1 MGLQHCANC
10 DGRHPPPLDRRCPFP
25 AYEPPSP
32 KRTTRR
38 TRRSPSLSPPPPP
51 KRGRGQPRTSRSPS
65 LTPPPPP
72 PPTKRGRGRPVG
84 SKGKKKAPPRRQS
97 PEASFDAQDQPDSPH
112 SSICVTPSG
121 QPPPSTQPA
130 DPQVAAIQAIAD
142 QLARMQQE
150 ARDYQA
156 AAARDREAD
165 RQEMFRRTAATQ
177 PAPGPSHPDVA
188 LTRPPPSASQESLRA
203 TASQPTPG
211 PSQEDPSLSRYRQL
225 LAAGGT
231 TATQPAPSST
241 QGRAAPTAA
250 HVRDRLAAAAAN
262 GPPGPDILPDG
273 DESFSDF
280 TPPQFAVPTHSIG
293 EEQLRRAGLDPQLLQ
308 QMSDPAAALRAD
320 ANSAQQAHLILR
332 GAGMTDQ
339 AATGGLS
346 QKPTDNPPLTAQWPH
361 KKVWLAKTG
370 HWAEYDDLT
379 VEQFVQ
385 GYIQIVLPTIPQGP
399 ATQIARDHICYLQQ
413 MMRDTSSA
421 PWHLVRSTH
430 KQILLMVEH
439 KQLKWENAA
448 ARDAIRAAQLLTA
461 KEEAI
466 QEKFFNL
473 PAKSTKPGN
482 KPQPKEEL
490 KPCHSYNNST
500 CTHLKDHVIDGTR
513 MLHVCAHCFTH
524 GNHRHRH
531 QESACT
537 KK

>member
-1 MGLQHCANC
+1 MTSFTLFSTSVRMSLQHCANC
-10 DGRHPPPLDRRCPFP
+10 EGRHPPPLDRRCPFP
-25 AYEPPSP
+25 AYEPPAP
-32 KRTTRR
+32 KRTTRT

-97 PEASFDAQDQPDSPH
+97 PEVSFDAQDQPESPH
-112 SSICVTPSG
+112 RSICVTPRDSG
-121 QPPPSTQPA
+121 RQPPPSTQPA
-130 DPQVAAIQAIAD
+130 DTQVAAIQAIAD

-165 RQEMFRRTAATQ
+165 RQEMVRRTGATQ

-188 LTRPPPSASQESLRA
+188 LTRPPPSESLRA

-241 QGRAAPTAA
+241 QGRAALTAA
-250 HVRDRLAAAAAN
+250 QVRERLAAPAAN
-262 GPPGPDILPDG
+262 GLPGPDILPDG

-320 ANSAQQAHLILR
+320 ANSA
-332 GAGMTDQ
+332 
-339 AATGGLS
+339 
-346 QKPTDNPPLTAQWPH
+346 
-361 KKVWLAKTG
+361 
-370 HWAEYDDLT
+370 
-379 VEQFVQ
+379 
-385 GYIQIVLPTIPQGP
+385 
-399 ATQIARDHICYLQQ
+399 
-413 MMRDTSSA
+413 
-421 PWHLVRSTH
+421 
-430 KQILLMVEH
+430 
-439 KQLKWENAA
+439 
-448 ARDAIRAAQLLTA
+448 
-461 KEEAI
+461 
-466 QEKFFNL
+466 
-473 PAKSTKPGN
+473 
-482 KPQPKEEL
+482 
-490 KPCHSYNNST
+490 
-500 CTHLKDHVIDGTR
+500 
-513 MLHVCAHCFTH
+513 
-524 GNHRHRH
+524 
-531 QESACT
+531 
-537 KK
+537 

>member
-1 MGLQHCANC
+1 MSLQHCANC

-25 AYEPPSP
+25 AYEPPAP

-38 TRRSPSLSPPPPP
+38 TRRSSSLSPPPPP

-84 SKGKKKAPPRRQS
+84 SKGKKAPPQRQS

-112 SSICVTPSG
+112 SSICVTPRDFSR

-165 RQEMFRRTAATQ
+165 RQEMLRRTAATQ

-188 LTRPPPSASQESLRA
+188 LTRPPPSASQESFRA

-231 TATQPAPSST
+231 TATQLAPSST
-241 QGRAAPTAA
+241 QGRAPLTAA

-280 TPPQFAVPTHSIG
+280 TPPN
-293 EEQLRRAGLDPQLLQ
+293 PQLLQ

-339 AATGGLS
+339 AA
-346 QKPTDNPPLTAQWPH
+346 
-361 KKVWLAKTG
+361 
-370 HWAEYDDLT
+370 
-379 VEQFVQ
+379 
-385 GYIQIVLPTIPQGP
+385 III
-399 ATQIARDHICYLQQ
+399 IIII
-413 MMRDTSSA
+413 
-421 PWHLVRSTH
+421 
-430 KQILLMVEH
+430 IL
-439 KQLKWENAA
+439 
-448 ARDAIRAAQLLTA
+448 
-461 KEEAI
+461 
-466 QEKFFNL
+466 KF
-473 PAKSTKPGN
+473 
-482 KPQPKEEL
+482 
-490 KPCHSYNNST
+490 
-500 CTHLKDHVIDGTR
+500 I
-513 MLHVCAHCFTH
+513 
-524 GNHRHRH
+524 
-531 QESACT
+531 
-537 KK
+537 

>member
-1 MGLQHCANC
+1 MVLQHCSNC
-10 DGRHPPPLDRRCPFP
+10 DGRHPPPLDGRCPFP
-25 AYEPPSP
+25 TCEQPAP

-65 LTPPPPP
+65 MTPPPPP
-72 PPTKRGRGRPVG
+72 PPTKRGRGPPLS
-84 SKGKKKAPPRRQS
+84 SKGKKKAPPRCQS

-112 SSICVTPSG
+112 SSVCSTPRDSG
-121 QPPPSTQPA
+121 MQPPPSTQPA
-130 DPQVAAIQAIAD
+130 DPQVATIQAIAD

-150 ARDYQA
+150 ARA
-156 AAARDREAD
+156 AAAKDREAD
-165 RQEMFRRTAATQ
+165 RQEMLRRTAATQ
-177 PAPGPSHPDVA
+177 PAPGPSHLDVA
-188 LTRPPPSASQESLRA
+188 SARPTHPPPSASQESRRA
-203 TASQPTPG
+203 TASQHTPG
-211 PSQEDPSLSRYRQL
+211 PSQEHPALSRYRQL
-225 LAAGGT
+225 VAACGT
-231 TATQPAPSST
+231 PATQPAPSST

-250 HVRDRLAAAAAN
+250 HTRDRLAAASAN

-273 DESFSDF
+273 DEMFSDF

-339 AATGGLS
+339 ASTSGLS

-379 VEQFVQ
+379 FKQFVQ
-385 GYIQIVLPTIPQGP
+385 GYIEIVLPTIPQGP
-399 ATQIARDHICYLQQ
+399 ATQIARDHICYLQH
-413 MMRDTSSA
+413 MMRDTSLA
-421 PWHLVRSTH
+421 PWHLVCSTH

-439 KQLKWENAA
+439 KQPETPSKPPSF
-448 ARDAIRAAQLLTA
+448 IG

-466 QEKFFNL
+466 QAKFFNL

-490 KPCHSYNNST
+490 KPCHSYNNGT
-500 CTHLKDHVIDGTR
+500 CTHLKNHVIDGTKDVAR
-513 MLHVCAHCFTH
+513 LCPLL
-524 GNHRHRH
+524 
-531 QESACT
+531 
-537 KK
+537 

>member
-1 MGLQHCANC
+1 
-10 DGRHPPPLDRRCPFP
+10 
-25 AYEPPSP
+25 
-32 KRTTRR
+32 
-38 TRRSPSLSPPPPP
+38 
-51 KRGRGQPRTSRSPS
+51 
-65 LTPPPPP
+65 
-72 PPTKRGRGRPVG
+72 
-84 SKGKKKAPPRRQS
+84 
-97 PEASFDAQDQPDSPH
+97 
-112 SSICVTPSG
+112 
-121 QPPPSTQPA
+121 
-130 DPQVAAIQAIAD
+130 
-142 QLARMQQE
+142 MQQE
-150 ARDYQA
+150 ARDYQV

-165 RQEMFRRTAATQ
+165 RQEMLRRTAATQ

-188 LTRPPPSASQESLRA
+188 LTRPPPSASQESFRA

-225 LAAGGT
+225 LAADGT

-241 QGRAAPTAA
+241 QGRAALTAA

-339 AATGGLS
+339 AATGGCS

-370 HWAEYDDLT
+370 HWAEYDHLT

-385 GYIQIVLPTIPQGP
+385 GYIEIMLPTIPQGP

-439 KQLKWENAA
+439 KQLKWENAT

-531 QESACT
+531 QESVCT

>member
-1 MGLQHCANC
+1 MVLQHCTNC
-10 DGRHPPPLDRRCPFP
+10 DGRHPPLLDRSCPFP
-25 AYEPPSP
+25 AYEPPAP

-38 TRRSPSLSPPPPP
+38 TRRSLSLSPPPPP

-72 PPTKRGRGRPVG
+72 PPTKRGRGRPTG
-84 SKGKKKAPPRRQS
+84 SKGKKKAPPQRQS
-97 PEASFDAQDQPDSPH
+97 PEAAFHAQDQPDSPH
-112 SSICVTPSG
+112 SSICVTPRDSG
-121 QPPPSTQPA
+121 RQPPPSTQPA

-165 RQEMFRRTAATQ
+165 RQEMLRRTAATQ

-188 LTRPPPSASQESLRA
+188 LTRPPPSASQESLRP

-241 QGRAAPTAA
+241 QGRAALTAA
-250 HVRDRLAAAAAN
+250 QVKDRLAAAAAN

-273 DESFSDF
+273 DESFSEF

-385 GYIQIVLPTIPQGP
+385 GYIEIVLPTIPQGP

-448 ARDAIRAAQLLTA
+448 AIDTIRAAQLLTA

-466 QEKFFNL
+466 QAKLFNL
-473 PAKSTKPGN
+473 PAKSTKTGN
-482 KPQPKEEL
+482 MPQPKEEVNARQ
-490 KPCHSYNNST
+490 P
-500 CTHLKDHVIDGTR
+500 R
-513 MLHVCAHCFTH
+513 
-524 GNHRHRH
+524 
-531 QESACT
+531 QW
-537 KK
+537 

>member
-1 MGLQHCANC
+1 MVLQHCTNC
-10 DGRHPPPLDRRCPFP
+10 DGWHPPPLDRSCPFP
-25 AYEPPSP
+25 AYEPPAP

-72 PPTKRGRGRPVG
+72 PPTKRGRGRPTG

-97 PEASFDAQDQPDSPH
+97 PEVSFDAQDQPESPH
-112 SSICVTPSG
+112 RSICVTPRDSG
-121 QPPPSTQPA
+121 RQPPPSTQPA

-165 RQEMFRRTAATQ
+165 RQEMLRRTAATQ

-188 LTRPPPSASQESLRA
+188 LT
-203 TASQPTPG
+203 
-211 PSQEDPSLSRYRQL
+211 
-225 LAAGGT
+225 AA
-231 TATQPAPSST
+231 Q
-241 QGRAAPTAA
+241 
-250 HVRDRLAAAAAN
+250 VRDRLAAAATN
-262 GPPGPDILPDG
+262 GPPGPEILPDG

-320 ANSAQQAHLILR
+320 ANSAQQAHLIVR

-339 AATGGLS
+339 AATGGCS

-370 HWAEYDDLT
+370 HWAEYDHLT

-385 GYIQIVLPTIPQGP
+385 GYIEIVLPTIPQGP
-399 ATQIARDHICYLQQ
+399 ATQIA
-413 MMRDTSSA
+413 
-421 PWHLVRSTH
+421 
-430 KQILLMVEH
+430 
-439 KQLKWENAA
+439 
-448 ARDAIRAAQLLTA
+448 
-461 KEEAI
+461 
-466 QEKFFNL
+466 
-473 PAKSTKPGN
+473 
-482 KPQPKEEL
+482 
-490 KPCHSYNNST
+490 
-500 CTHLKDHVIDGTR
+500 
-513 MLHVCAHCFTH
+513 
-524 GNHRHRH
+524 
-531 QESACT
+531 
-537 KK
+537 

>member
-1 MGLQHCANC
+1 M
-10 DGRHPPPLDRRCPFP
+10 DGIHPPLDRRCPFP
-25 AYEPPSP
+25 AYEPPAP

-38 TRRSPSLSPPPPP
+38 TRRSTSLSPPPPP
-51 KRGRGQPRTSRSPS
+51 KRGRGQPSTSRSPS

-72 PPTKRGRGRPVG
+72 PPTKRGRDRPIG

-112 SSICVTPSG
+112 SSISLTPRDSG
-121 QPPPSTQPA
+121 RQPPPSTQPA

-165 RQEMFRRTAATQ
+165 RQELLRRTAASQ
-177 PAPGPSHPDVA
+177 PAPGPSQPDVA
-188 LTRPPPSASQESLRA
+188 PTRG
-203 TASQPTPG
+203 TP
-211 PSQEDPSLSRYRQL
+211 
-225 LAAGGT
+225 
-231 TATQPAPSST
+231 ATQPAPSST

-250 HVRDRLAAAAAN
+250 HSRDRRAAAAAN

-273 DESFSDF
+273 DKLFSDF
-280 TPPQFAVPTHSIG
+280 TPPQFAVPTHSRG
-293 EEQLRRAGLDPQLLQ
+293 EGQLRRAGLDPQCLQ
-308 QMSDPAAALRAD
+308 QMSNPAAALRAD
-320 ANSAQQAHLILR
+320 TNSAQQAHLILR

-339 AATGGLS
+339 AATEGLS
-346 QKPTDNPPLTAQWPH
+346 RKPTDNPPLTAQWPH

-370 HWAEYDDLT
+370 HWAEYDHLT

-385 GYIQIVLPTIPQGP
+385 GYLEIVLPMIPQGP

-448 ARDAIRAAQLLTA
+448 ARDTIRAAQLLIA

-466 QEKFFNL
+466 QAKLFNL
-473 PAKSTKPGN
+473 PAKSTQTGN
-482 KPQPKEEL
+482 NPQPKEVP
-490 KPCHSYNNST
+490 KPCQSFNNGT
-500 CTHLKDHVIDGTR
+500 CSHLKNHVIDGTR
-513 MLHVCAHCFTH
+513 MLHVCAHCFRH